1 MYMNIE
7 ITSIRPY
14 ELLKYFN
21 YKHDSDYLNVRSST
35 NVINKLFYLQKICEI
50 LSLQGATD
58 DELVSR
64 HLISL
69 AEKTVR
75 EIVYSMI
82 IEVVLC
88 TEKW

>member
-1 MYMNIE
+1 M
-7 ITSIRPY
+7 
-14 ELLKYFN
+14 
-21 YKHDSDYLNVRSST
+21 
-35 NVINKLFYLQKICEI
+35 CEI

-75 EIVYSMI
+75 IIVYSMI

-88 TEKW
+88 TEKWWQG